1 MKISVNCRA
10 VAISKTK
17 KGSNKIV
24 FVTPEADLFTVYTK
38 DEITLEKA
46 DELEIEGIRDFSVN
60 LTDTPLFFE
69 KGEKDNG

>member
-1 MKISVNCRA
+1 MIINVNCRA

-17 KGSNKIV
+17 KGSYKIV

-38 DEITLEKA
+38 EEITSDKA
-46 DELEIEGIRDFSVN
+46 DELQIEDIRKFSVN

-69 KGEKDNG
+69 KGEET

>member
-1 MKISVNCRA
+1 MTISVNCRA

-17 KGSNKIV
+17 KGSYKIV

-38 DEITLEKA
+38 QEITSDIA
-46 DELEIEGIRDFSVN
+46 DELEIQDFRKFSVN

-69 KGEKDNG
+69 KGDET

>member
-1 MKISVNCRA
+1 MTISVNCRA

-17 KGSNKIV
+17 KGSYKIV

-38 DEITLEKA
+38 QEIMPDIA
-46 DELEIEGIRDFSVN
+46 DELEIQDFRKFSVN

-69 KGEKDNG
+69 KGEET